1 MCQATVY
8 LARDGQ
14 ERGGG
19 QETWPKEI
27 MQDVILLETTAD
39 GVRLSAFFE
48 EPKTVRARIGRIDF
62 LKHTVTLVPEPES
75 DRSEPPQEG

>member
-1 MCQATVY
+1 MCQATAY

-14 ERGGG
+14 ERS
-19 QETWPKEI
+19 EEI

-48 EPKTVRARIGRIDF
+48 EPQTVRARIGRIDF
-62 LKHTVTLVPEPES
+62 LKHTITLVPELES
-75 DRSEPPQEG
+75 DSSEPPQEG

>member
-1 MCQATVY
+1 MCQATAY

-14 ERGGG
+14 E
-19 QETWPKEI
+19 ESEEI

-48 EPKTVRARIGRIDF
+48 EPRTVQARVGQIDF
-62 LKHTVTLVPEPES
+62 LKHTIMLVPGLEGDSP
-75 DRSEPPQEG
+75 EPPQEE

>member
-8 LARDGQ
+8 LAREGQ
-14 ERGGG
+14 ERS
-19 QETWPKEI
+19 EEI

-48 EPKTVRARIGRIDF
+48 EPQTVQARVVRIDF
-62 LKHTVTLVPEPES
+62 LKHTVTLVPE
-75 DRSEPPQEG
+75 Q